1 MLEVSTLCEQ
11 GYGKTPAPG
20 CAPLLEAYSRFL
32 AVAARDRKP
41 EHLTI
46 ELVKQNLVPGRVLL
60 ASGWSDGGHRRL
72 ERLVL
77 RELAGKLEVVWVVPE
92 PKSDD
97 GEHQLV
103 RDCSLSGLEPF
114 LTFMKSREQPDDF
127 TKSLATFD
135 AQLRSWRAEL
145 VAKVGDKP
153 SSQTL
158 LALTGLLLAMLEKT
172 APPKALGAVTDIPS
186 KAVQALLG
194 GQPAGPARWVHA
206 PEKFEPVVVKASS
219 VRGLVWGGADENELL
234 HVALNVERGGFTLE
248 RRFIAYERHFIE

>member
-11 GYGKTPAPG
+11 GFAKSPAPG
-20 CAPLLEAYSRFL
+20 CAPLLDAYSRFL
-32 AVAARDRKP
+32 AIAARDRKP

-46 ELVKQNLVPGRVLL
+46 ELMKQSLVPGRVLL

-77 RELAGKLEVVWVVPE
+77 RELDGKLEVVWVVPE

-103 RDCSLSGLEPF
+103 RDFSLSGLEPF
-114 LTFMKSREQPDDF
+114 LTFMKSRDQPDDF

-135 AQLRSWRAEL
+135 AQLRSWRSEL
-145 VAKVGDKP
+145 VAKVGGKP
-153 SSQTL
+153 SKETL

-172 APPKALGAVTDIPS
+172 APPKALGAVTDLPS
-186 KAVQALLG
+186 KAVQGLLG
-194 GQPAGPARWVHA
+194 GQPATAARWVQA

-219 VRGLVWGGADENELL
+219 VRGHVWGGADGNELL
-234 HVALNVERGGFTLE
+234 HVALNVEPGGFTLE
-248 RRFIAYERHFIE
+248 RRFIAYERRFIE